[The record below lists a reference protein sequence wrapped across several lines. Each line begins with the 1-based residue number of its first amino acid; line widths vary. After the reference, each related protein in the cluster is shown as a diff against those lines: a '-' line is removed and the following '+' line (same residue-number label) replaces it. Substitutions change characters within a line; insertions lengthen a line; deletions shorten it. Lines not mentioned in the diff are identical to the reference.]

1 MNLST
6 TARKKVNSTAANE
19 LPLQLLEIDHPSLIT
34 PARLVNDTQDITHN
48 GSVFT
53 ALGFKLTL
61 PDDLSQGTP
70 RASLAV
76 DNVGREL
83 TDFIE
88 SSGGG
93 KDATV
98 RIILVLRSDPNT
110 IEWEITLSL
119 NNVNMNMLEVSGELG
134 FEDMLNRPAS
144 TVTYTPRV
152 APGIF

>member
-1 MNLST
+1 MDLST
-6 TARKKVNSTAANE
+6 AARKKVNSTVASE
-19 LPLQLLEIDHPSLIT
+19 LPLQLLEIDHPDLLA
-34 PARLVNDTQDITHN
+34 PARIVNDTQDITHN
-48 GSVFT
+48 GNVFT

-70 RASLAV
+70 RANLTV

-88 SSGGG
+88 SSAGG

-110 IEWEITLSL
+110 IEWEITMSLDNVSLS
-119 NNVNMNMLEVSGELG
+119 MTAVSGQLG
-134 FEDMLNRPAS
+134 FDDMLNRPAS
-144 TVTYTPRV
+144 TVTYTPVV